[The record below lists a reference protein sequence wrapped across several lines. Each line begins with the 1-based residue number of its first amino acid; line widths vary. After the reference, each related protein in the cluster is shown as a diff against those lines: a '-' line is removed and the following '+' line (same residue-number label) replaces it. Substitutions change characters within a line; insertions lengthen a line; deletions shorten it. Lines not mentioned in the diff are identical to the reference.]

1 VDQLIVAQ
9 GHAFILPQRYY
20 QFRSFKNINR
30 IAAAFFS
37 AVLLAGAMFAQAP
50 VAGVDYPAPY
60 PVPFV
65 GFTVSTGSD
74 PLLCTPGFNPGGGG
88 APEGSP
94 LNYRTDL
101 AAFKFCSAK
110 NTWSLFGTANGA
122 LVGTTLTASGAA
134 ALSSTLGVTGVTT
147 PTGGIAQSTATV
159 PFTQFM
165 SPVPY
170 LVAGIASSTD
180 PGSSLMGLTEI
191 FIPSNATLTGACML
205 MGSGASTDK
214 WFPVLYNSAGTALA
228 NGALTGATLG
238 TASTLNC
245 QAFLATAA
253 VVGPQTYYIGIQ
265 TNGTTANEIYL
276 YATGSLPTNYGC
288 GQVADTF
295 GTVAAVTV
303 PTTFT
308 AAKCG
313 PVAVY

>member
-1 VDQLIVAQ
+1 M
-9 GHAFILPQRYY
+9 
-20 QFRSFKNINR
+20 NR
-30 IAAAFFS
+30 FTAAFFS
-37 AVLLAGAMFAQAP
+37 AVLLAGAAFGQI
-50 VAGVDYPAPY
+50 AGVNYPAPL
-60 PVPFV
+60 PVPFL
-65 GFTVSTGSD
+65 GYTVSTSD
-74 PLLCTPGFNPGGGG
+74 PSLCTPGFIPGGALSTG
-88 APEGSP
+88 AQGSP
-94 LNYRTDL
+94 LNYRSDL
-101 AAFKFCSAK
+101 AAFKFCSAT

-134 ALSSTLGVTGVTT
+134 ALSSTLAVTGATT
-147 PTGGIAQSTATV
+147 PTGGIVQSTVTV

-180 PGSSLMGLTEI
+180 PGSSLMGLTEL
-191 FIPSNATLTGACML
+191 FVPSNATLTGVCSL

-214 WFPVLYNSAGTALA
+214 WLGVLYNSAGTALA
-228 NGALTGATLG
+228 NSATAGATWG

-245 QAFLATAA
+245 QAFTATQA

-308 AAKCG
+308 GAKCG